1 MFCNLQYIQQN
12 IRYNHN
18 DMTTTRNYVKL
29 DKVKHIKLDKVKHKR
44 ETDNIDIS
52 LFARIVSNCLNKL
65 N

>member
-29 DKVKHIKLDKVKHKR
+29 DKVKHKR